1 MHVDLVSDEEHAILE
16 YAATHVAWMKVPF
29 LDMMVQKNRQSKRF
43 LAESAQQ
50 GTRGHH
56 IRLTDLEDS
65 LACLQGWWKGERGV
79 AQFYGIR
86 RGELRWN
93 IPGGLSSCLAQ
104 VWFHVKG
111 EVQNRIPKD
120 HRALGTE

>member
-56 IRLTDLEDS
+56 IRLRGLEDT
-65 LACLQGWWKGERGV
+65 LACLQGWWKGERGD
-79 AQFYGIR
+79 AQIYGIR

-93 IPGGLSSCLAQ
+93 IPGGLSSGLTQ
-104 VWFHVKG
+104 VWFHVNG

-120 HRALGTE
+120 HKALDTE